1 MEYKIKKSIAS
12 NIKES
17 YSIEGEDAFQ
27 NIDIDCAE
35 GINTVSFSDYAIEAF
50 NSIDYTIMKDYP
62 HSLTVKKSIIDFWK
76 KYTDTEIN
84 YDNIVLCDGS
94 IGALFLINKLF
105 IENNDK
111 VLGLAPQFPE
121 YKMDVTMSGGIFESY
136 KLKPE
141 NNYKFIASEFIDLI
155 NDDLKLIY
163 LDNPNNPTGQII
175 PLEAIEKVLKSALDK
190 NIVVIVDEAYGDY
203 MNENNSAV
211 NLVPKYENL
220 IVTKTF
226 SKAYGLAGLRGGY
239 IIQNEDLTKAMKNI
253 NTPYEMSSI
262 TRVIASKVVSDH
274 DFLEKMRKTNSEMK
288 SQLIKEYQN
297 LNICENGTTV
307 SRMMVTHKNK
317 DIDLEKEFAKLKIG
331 VISCASFESV
341 DKNSVRF
348 RLPSPKYL
356 SRIIEAFN
364 IIDNLN
370 IILECK
376 FKKTTFNFKVAF
388 LI

>member
-1 MEYKIKKSIAS
+1 
-12 NIKES
+12 
-17 YSIEGEDAFQ
+17 
-27 NIDIDCAE
+27 
-35 GINTVSFSDYAIEAF
+35 
-50 NSIDYTIMKDYP
+50 MKDYP

-175 PLEAIEKVLKSALDK
+175 PLEAIEKVLKVALDK

-274 DFLEKMRKTNSEMK
+274 DFLEKMRKINSEMK
-288 SQLIKEYQN
+288 SQLIKEYKN
-297 LNICENGTTV
+297 LNICDNGTTV
-307 SRMMVTHKNK
+307 SIMMVTHKNK

-364 IIDNLN
+364 IIDNL
-370 IILECK
+370 K
-376 FKKTTFNFKVAF
+376 
-388 LI
+388 

>member
-1 MEYKIKKSIAS
+1 M
-12 NIKES
+12 
-17 YSIEGEDAFQ
+17 G
-27 NIDIDCAE
+27 
-35 GINTVSFSDYAIEAF
+35 
-50 NSIDYTIMKDYP
+50 
-62 HSLTVKKSIIDFWK
+62 LTKKSIIDFWK

-136 KLKPE
+136 KLKPK

-175 PLEAIEKVLKSALDK
+175 PLEAIEKVLKVALDK

-211 NLVPKYENL
+211 NLIPKYENL

-288 SQLIKEYQN
+288 SQLIKEYKN
-297 LNICENGTTV
+297 LNICDNGTTV
-307 SRMMVTHKNK
+307 SIMMVTHKNK

-364 IIDNLN
+364 IIDNL
-370 IILECK
+370 K
-376 FKKTTFNFKVAF
+376 
-388 LI
+388 

>member
-1 MEYKIKKSIAS
+1 
-12 NIKES
+12 
-17 YSIEGEDAFQ
+17 
-27 NIDIDCAE
+27 
-35 GINTVSFSDYAIEAF
+35 
-50 NSIDYTIMKDYP
+50 
-62 HSLTVKKSIIDFWK
+62 
-76 KYTDTEIN
+76 
-84 YDNIVLCDGS
+84 
-94 IGALFLINKLF
+94 
-105 IENNDK
+105 
-111 VLGLAPQFPE
+111 
-121 YKMDVTMSGGIFESY
+121 MDVTMSGGIFESY

-175 PLEAIEKVLKSALDK
+175 PLEAIEKVLKSALGK

-288 SQLIKEYQN
+288 FQLIKEYKN
-297 LNICENGTTV
+297 LNI
-307 SRMMVTHKNK
+307 
-317 DIDLEKEFAKLKIG
+317 LEKEFAKLKIG

-364 IIDNLN
+364 IIDNL
-370 IILECK
+370 K
-376 FKKTTFNFKVAF
+376 
-388 LI
+388 

>member
-136 KLKPE
+136 KLKPK

-155 NDDLKLIY
+155 SDDLKLIY

-175 PLEAIEKVLKSALDK
+175 PLEAIEKVLKVALGK

-211 NLVPKYENL
+211 NLIPKYENL

-262 TRVIASKVVSDH
+262 TRAIASKVVSDH

-288 SQLIKEYQN
+288 SQLIKEYKN

-307 SRMMVTHKNK
+307 SIMMVTHKNK

-364 IIDNLN
+364 IIDNL
-370 IILECK
+370 K
-376 FKKTTFNFKVAF
+376 
-388 LI
+388 

>member
-1 MEYKIKKSIAS
+1 
-12 NIKES
+12 
-17 YSIEGEDAFQ
+17 
-27 NIDIDCAE
+27 
-35 GINTVSFSDYAIEAF
+35 
-50 NSIDYTIMKDYP
+50 
-62 HSLTVKKSIIDFWK
+62 
-76 KYTDTEIN
+76 
-84 YDNIVLCDGS
+84 
-94 IGALFLINKLF
+94 
-105 IENNDK
+105 
-111 VLGLAPQFPE
+111 
-121 YKMDVTMSGGIFESY
+121 
-136 KLKPE
+136 
-141 NNYKFIASEFIDLI
+141 
-155 NDDLKLIY
+155 
-163 LDNPNNPTGQII
+163 
-175 PLEAIEKVLKSALDK
+175 
-190 NIVVIVDEAYGDY
+190 

-274 DFLEKMRKTNSEMK
+274 DFLEKMRKINSEMK
-288 SQLIKEYQN
+288 SQLIKEYKN
-297 LNICENGTTV
+297 LNICDNGTTV
-307 SRMMVTHKNK
+307 SIMMVTHKNK

-364 IIDNLN
+364 IIDNL
-370 IILECK
+370 K
-376 FKKTTFNFKVAF
+376 
-388 LI
+388 

>member
-239 IIQNEDLTKAMKNI
+239 IIQNEDLTK
-253 NTPYEMSSI
+253 
-262 TRVIASKVVSDH
+262 VIASKVVSDH

-307 SRMMVTHKNK
+307 SIMMVTHKNK

-364 IIDNLN
+364 IIDNL
-370 IILECK
+370 K
-376 FKKTTFNFKVAF
+376 
-388 LI
+388 

>member
-1 MEYKIKKSIAS
+1 MREFEKSNKLEGVSYDVRGPVLEEAERMQEEGISILKLNTGNPAPFGFEAPNEVIRDLIMNARDSEGYSDSKGIFSARKAIEQYCQLKHFPNVTINDIYTGNGVSELITMCMQGLLDNGDEVLVPMPDYPLWTASIALAGGTPVHY
-12 NIKES
+12 ICDEEAEW
-17 YSIEGEDAFQ
+17 YP
-27 NIDIDCAE
+27 DIDD
-35 GINTVSFSDYAIEAF
+35 ITSKITSRTKAI
-50 NSIDYTIMKDYP
+50 
-62 HSLTVKKSIIDFWK
+62 VII
-76 KYTDTEIN
+76 
-84 YDNIVLCDGS
+84 
-94 IGALFLINKLF
+94 
-105 IENNDK
+105 
-111 VLGLAPQFPE
+111 
-121 YKMDVTMSGGIFESY
+121 
-136 KLKPE
+136 
-141 NNYKFIASEFIDLI
+141 
-155 NDDLKLIY
+155 
-163 LDNPNNPTGQII
+163 NPNNPTGQII

-307 SRMMVTHKNK
+307 SIMMVTHKNK

-364 IIDNLN
+364 IIDNL
-370 IILECK
+370 K
-376 FKKTTFNFKVAF
+376 
-388 LI
+388 